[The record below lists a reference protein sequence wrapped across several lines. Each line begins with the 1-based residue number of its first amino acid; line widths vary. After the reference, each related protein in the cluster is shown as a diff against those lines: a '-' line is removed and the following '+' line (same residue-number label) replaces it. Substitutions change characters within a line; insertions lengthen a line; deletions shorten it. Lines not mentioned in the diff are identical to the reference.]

1 MLIRTLA
8 TFVALIAPVAALP
21 AYAQTDLAGPGY
33 GRQAVSRALHA
44 AFLDGQSFGMRPT
57 STDIGVERAFA
68 TPLAGNNA
76 LLAAP
81 TFHPSNALSAQRRY
95 AEAPAASAAR
105 TLDLDDLVTQSV
117 ATMLEETNP
126 MLQQRGQRGRIRER
140 AAQSGGS
147 PERKWLGVGMMVVG
161 GLWALTR
168 LECVAAGGGGFCT
181 PGLVI
186 GGGLAGFGY
195 YLFAANR

>member
-1 MLIRTLA
+1 MPIRTLVS
-8 TFVALIAPVAALP
+8 FVALIAVVAALP
-21 AYAQTDLAGPGY
+21 AYAQTDFAGAGY

-44 AFLDGQSFGMRPT
+44 VLLDGQSFGMRPT
-57 STDIGVERAFA
+57 STDIGVQGALA
-68 TPLAGNNA
+68 APIAGNNA
-76 LLAAP
+76 LLATP
-81 TFHPSNALSAQRRY
+81 TFHASIALAARHGY
-95 AEAPAASAAR
+95 AEAPAASPAH
-105 TLDLDDLVTQSV
+105 TFDVDDLVAQSV

-126 MLQQRGQRGRIRER
+126 MLQQRGRTRER
-140 AAQSGGS
+140 SAQSGGS